1 MSTIKTSLDG
11 APDALHALT
20 ADLVWQAGQEVKSRG
35 FRVANELRTAS
46 NHVLSGQR
54 HGRRYIVPGTGR
66 WHYKRGKR
74 VVIGREEDNYG
85 RKGRK
90 KYGRLAGKA
99 WITYRHYTASAPGE
113 PPAVRTGMFRLG
125 WKQRS
130 YAEDLTGGQCNVHG
144 IIENDQK
151 ANGHLL
157 GEMLENGTS
166 RMAPRPYQQRVID
179 RAMPKVLGIYNE
191 PYFKD

>member
-1 MSTIKTSLDG
+1 MGTIKVTWEA
-11 APDALHALT
+11 APATRRAVVS
-20 ADLVWQAGQEVKSRG
+20 DLVTQAGDEVKSRG
-35 FRVANELRTAS
+35 IRVANELRTAS
-46 NHVLSGQR
+46 NHVLRGQR

-90 KYGRLAGKA
+90 KYGRLAGTA

-113 PPAVRTGMFRLG
+113 SPAVRTGAFRLG

-130 YAEDLTGGQCNVHG
+130 YAEDLGGGQCNVHG
-144 IIENDQK
+144 VIENDQK
-151 ANGHLL
+151 VGNRLL
-157 GEMLENGTS
+157 GEMLENGTG
-166 RMAPRPYQQRVID
+166 RMAPRPYQQKVVD
-179 RAMPKVLGIYNE
+179 RAMGNVRQIYNE
-191 PYFKD
+191 PYFKG

>member
-11 APDALHALT
+11 APDALRAMT
-20 ADLVWQAGQEVKSRG
+20 ADLVRQAGQEVKSRG

-54 HGRRYIVPGTGR
+54 HGRRYIIPGTGR

-130 YAEDLTGGQCNVHG
+130 YAEDL
-144 IIENDQK
+144 